1 MLDRSNWLILGLA
14 VLVAAI
20 GGYTQHR
27 NQQAAPS
34 NQAPLNQAP
43 LNQALLGQPLP
54 ALSLPGLDG
63 KAHPLTEYHG
73 HRLLLNFWASW
84 CGPCLE
90 EMPALNRAQEK
101 YGENGAIVV
110 GIAMDEPDRV
120 RSFLAIHSV
129 SYPIL
134 LGQLASPSTSLQ
146 LGDMHEMLPYSVLIS
161 ADGRILATHAGALS
175 APQLEQWLTPTRD
188 QP

>member
-1 MLDRSNWLILGLA
+1 MMDRSNWLILGLA
-14 VLVAAI
+14 VLAAAI
-20 GGYTQHR
+20 GGYAQHR
-27 NQQAAPS
+27 NQQAA
-34 NQAPLNQAP
+34 AV
-43 LNQALLGQPLP
+43 NQALLGQPVP

-63 KAHPLTEYHG
+63 KMHPLMDYHG

-90 EMPALNRAQEK
+90 EMPALNRAQKKFGEK
-101 YGENGAIVV
+101 GVIVV

-120 RSFLAIHSV
+120 RSFLAAHPV

-146 LGDMHEMLPYSVLIS
+146 LGDMDEILPYSVLID
-161 ADGRILATHAGALS
+161 ADGRILATRAGAMS
-175 APQLEQWLTPTRD
+175 IPQLEQWLASTPD
-188 QP
+188 SS